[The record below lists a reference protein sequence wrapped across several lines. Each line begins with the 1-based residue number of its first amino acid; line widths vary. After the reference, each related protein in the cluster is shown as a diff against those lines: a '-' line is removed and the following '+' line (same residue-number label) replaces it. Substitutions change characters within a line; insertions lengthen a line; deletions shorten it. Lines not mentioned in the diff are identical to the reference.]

1 MFGGTAVNSRKIAV
15 VGLLGVV
22 IALAACRRE
31 EAWEPMKLGADAAV
45 QDQAAR

>member
-1 MFGGTAVNSRKIAV
+1 MNSKKIAV
-15 VGLLGVV
+15 VALLGVV

-31 EAWEPMKLGADAAV
+31 EAWEPMKLGADAVV